1 MAQTV
6 PVRDSEGEG
15 VTMADLKLHLPKEP
29 LDVVHDLRLLADRIE
44 RGEIEGTIITR
55 EADNSL
61 TKWILELNFRPK
73 I

>member
-1 MAQTV
+1 
-6 PVRDSEGEG
+6 
-15 VTMADLKLHLPKEP
+15 MADLKLHLLKEP

-44 RGEIEGTIITR
+44 RGKIEGTIITR